1 MIVGLTGGIGSGKS
15 TVAEFFRELGVPV
28 YNSDYKAKKIMHE
41 DSKVKAKILNLFGEK
56 AYSKNEL
63 NRRFIASEV
72 FSNKKK
78 LKALNAIVHPAVRA
92 DFLTWVDSQ
101 DYPYVIQEAAII
113 FENNSEDR
121 YDKVILVTAPKEIRI
136 TRVIDRDG
144 NSASEIKARI
154 ENQLSD
160 EEKIPRA
167 HFVIKNV
174 DLDKTRQNARKIHE
188 ILLNAATKP

>member
-56 AYSKNEL
+56 AYSNNEL

-78 LKALNAIVHPAVRA
+78 LNALNAIVHPAVRA

-136 TRVIDRDG
+136 KRVIDRDG

-188 ILLNAATKP
+188 ILLNAATKS

>member
-1 MIVGLTGGIGSGKS
+1 M
-15 TVAEFFRELGVPV
+15 
-28 YNSDYKAKKIMHE
+28 
-41 DSKVKAKILNLFGEK
+41 
-56 AYSKNEL
+56 
-63 NRRFIASEV
+63 
-72 FSNKKK
+72 
-78 LKALNAIVHPAVRA
+78 HPAVRA

-136 TRVIDRDG
+136 TRVINRDG

-160 EEKIPRA
+160 EEKISRA

-188 ILLNAATKP
+188 ILLNAATKR

>member
-56 AYSKNEL
+56 AYSNNEL

-78 LKALNAIVHPAVRA
+78 LNALNAIVHPAVRA

-136 TRVIDRDG
+136 TRVIGRDG

-188 ILLNAATKP
+188 ILLNAATKS